1 MSPRIPAHM
10 LLAALTAALLSMAAP
25 AMAEVPIPSPH
36 GEAVSVSNVPSA
48 DGMEVR
54 VVHGRL
60 SVRAE
65 GVMFGALFR
74 GIANAAG
81 FEAVISPDVAGRVI
95 SSTFRDIPLETGLQR
110 LLRLI
115 NHRNFFMFYGPEG
128 ELRKIEIY
136 GASASTPQTRP
147 GAQTSPGTRTQPLR
161 PTSPSRLPGVDS
173 PGAPMGIVPM
183 GTEGYPPNDIPP
195 DEFEDEPDAGVPYI
209 PPTQEPEYIPPT
221 RRLAP

>member
-1 MSPRIPAHM
+1 MAS
-10 LLAALTAALLSMAAP
+10 AALIAALLFGAAP
-25 AMAEVPIPSPH
+25 AMAEAPEPSPR
-36 GEAVSVSNVPSA
+36 EAGALPDQPSSE
-48 DGMEVR
+48 GMEVR

-147 GAQTSPGTRTQPLR
+147 GAQTSPAPRTQQ
-161 PTSPSRLPGVDS
+161 PTGRIPRAGIPGVDS

-183 GTEGYPPNDIPP
+183 GTEGYPPTAPSP

-221 RRLAP
+221 RRLTP